1 MYNFFNRLL
10 ALLISAILFPVIFFI
25 YFFLLTKI
33 GNPIIFKQ
41 KRSGLNGKSFYLYK
55 FRTMQIKKN
64 KKEIK
69 RIYKSTLFLRTS
81 RLDEFPQLFN
91 VIKGDLNFVGPR
103 PLLIEYNKLYNRNQ
117 KMRLSVMPG
126 ITGWAQVNG
135 DNNISWSKK
144 FKLDIW
150 YVENKS
156 IFLDIKIILLTINFI
171 FKKIIYKKNKEKIK
185 NSKKFNGKN

>member
-171 FKKIIYKKNKEKIK
+171 FKKIIYKKNKEKIIIA
-185 NSKKFNGKN
+185 KKFNGKN

>member
-156 IFLDIKIILLTINFI
+156 IFLNLKIILLTINFI
-171 FKKIIYKKNKEKIK
+171 FKKIIYKKNKEKIII
-185 NSKKFNGKN
+185 SKKFNGKN

>member
-1 MYNFFNRLL
+1 
-10 ALLISAILFPVIFFI
+10 
-25 YFFLLTKI
+25 
-33 GNPIIFKQ
+33 
-41 KRSGLNGKSFYLYK
+41 
-55 FRTMQIKKN
+55 MQIKKN

-171 FKKIIYKKNKEKIK
+171 FKKIIYKKNKEKIIIA
-185 NSKKFNGKN
+185 KKFNGKN

>member
-41 KRSGLNGKSFYLYK
+41 KRSGLNNKSFYLYK

-171 FKKIIYKKNKEKIK
+171 FKKIIYKKNKEKIII
-185 NSKKFNGKN
+185 SKKFNGKN